1 MDGEGVQAGDALVL
15 NRGLLA
21 AKALFEAGER
31 NVNALIQAAKNL
43 IESVDGASIQYI
55 EVADPD
61 TLDIFKDKT
70 GDRVQMLMAVR
81 VGGVRLIDNMRL

>member
-1 MDGEGVQAGDALVL
+1 MIELTRL
-15 NRGLLA
+15 NDTKLML
-21 AKALFEAGER
+21 
-31 NVNALIQAAKNL
+31 NADL
-43 IESVDGASIQYI
+43 IESVAEASIQYI

-70 GDRVQMLMAVR
+70 GERVQMLMAVR